1 LKHFWQM
8 NIVLI
13 KYAVYG
19 NFDEFQTYNLILD
32 TSKISPIYS
41 LDDRPVYIKSCLD
54 LLEGKTVELIYR
66 GISRYDSMN
75 LFVLD
80 LDKNIRNY
88 KLNEILNLK

>member
-1 LKHFWQM
+1 M

-66 GISRYDSMN
+66 VISRYDSMN

>member
-1 LKHFWQM
+1 M

-32 TSKISPIYS
+32 TSKISPMYH
-41 LDDRPVYIKSCLD
+41 LDDKPVQIKKCLEQLD
-54 LLEGKTVELIYR
+54 GKTVELIYR
-66 GISRYDSMN
+66 GISRHDSLN

-80 LDKNIRNY
+80 IDKNIRNL

>member
-1 LKHFWQM
+1 M

-19 NFDEFQTYNLILD
+19 DFDEFQTYNLILD

>member
-1 LKHFWQM
+1 M

-32 TSKISPIYS
+32 TSKISPIWS

>member
-1 LKHFWQM
+1 MKHFWQM